1 MKKITNKE
9 FDKLAVKYTN
19 SICSHIIKNGFDGV
33 EGWVREIMAE
43 EWIVD
48 DGNRSY
54 KTSPY
59 QPVELQD
66 INPSTK

>member
-1 MKKITNKE
+1 MKKISNKE
-9 FDKLAVKYTN
+9 FNELVVKYTN
-19 SICSHIIKNGFDGV
+19 RICSDIIKNGFEDVSGH
-33 EGWVREIMAE
+33 VRMIMAE

>member
-1 MKKITNKE
+1 MKKITNEE
-9 FDKLAVKYTN
+9 FDKLVIKYTN
-19 SICSHIIKNGFDGV
+19 RICSDIIKNGFESVYGH
-33 EGWVREIMAE
+33 VRMIMAE

-48 DGNRSY
+48 DGDRSY
-54 KTSPY
+54 KSSPY